1 MRARPRSH
9 RGDRMAPDPSS
20 SRPTAGVWTRG
31 GREATRR
38 VGGWGSSAWRNGWRS
53 WAGRCGSP
61 RSLGGAQPSRWNSRW
76 ESSPRQ
82 GGCEMALRVLI
93 VDDHTLVRAGI
104 RALLQAAPTVE
115 VVGEAEDGL
124 SALDQVRA
132 LRPDVVLMDV
142 AMPRLGG
149 VDATRRIKEEFP
161 QVQVLALT
169 VHDNEE
175 YLFQM
180 LRAGACGY
188 VLKKA
193 KPVELV
199 DAIEAAARGETFL
212 YPSMATAL
220 VADYLRRVET
230 GEEAGAYEELTPRER
245 EILKLIAEGY
255 TSAEIGDLLHLSV
268 KTVQAHRQ
276 HIMEKLD
283 LHRPAQLIK
292 YAIRKGLVEA
302 DS

>member
-1 MRARPRSH
+1 M
-9 RGDRMAPDPSS
+9 
-20 SRPTAGVWTRG
+20 
-31 GREATRR
+31 
-38 VGGWGSSAWRNGWRS
+38 
-53 WAGRCGSP
+53 
-61 RSLGGAQPSRWNSRW
+61 
-76 ESSPRQ
+76 
-82 GGCEMALRVLI
+82 
-93 VDDHTLVRAGI
+93 
-104 RALLQAAPTVE
+104 
-115 VVGEAEDGL
+115 
-124 SALDQVRA
+124 
-132 LRPDVVLMDV
+132 
-142 AMPRLGG
+142 
-149 VDATRRIKEEFP
+149 
-161 QVQVLALT
+161 QVLALT

-193 KPVELV
+193 RPGELV
-199 DAIEAAARGETFL
+199 DAIEAASRGETYL

-220 VADYLRRVET
+220 VADYLRRVES

-255 TSAEIGDLLHLSV
+255 TSAEIGELLHLSV